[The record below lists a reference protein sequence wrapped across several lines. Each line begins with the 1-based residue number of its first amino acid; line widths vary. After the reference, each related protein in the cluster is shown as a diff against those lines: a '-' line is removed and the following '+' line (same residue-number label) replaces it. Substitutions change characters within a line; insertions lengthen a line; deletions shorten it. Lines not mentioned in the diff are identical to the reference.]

1 MSLDVAGPFQPGVDQ
16 AAGAAPRYF
25 LVANV
30 SIPVNASGPMV
41 QGLQDLGFRVKPPSQ
56 EEAVNGEQDE
66 GIPSEEAPL
75 DDPMS
80 ELDETVEEGDIPVV
94 EAKHRAAAEQRWKEF
109 LTEGCEAESR
119 VLTFAV
125 PLVSRNSHQ
134 VVEKVAWIYARV
146 RSMNIPILRL
156 HTDRAR
162 EFASSSFARWC
173 SNRDILHTMS
183 PGDEPTQNAR
193 VERTRPFEKPSSH
206 FDQGVWSVH
215 HMVAAST
222 TTCGRMH
229 VEKSVVAARHR
240 DSDNSRIRCSSG
252 SQVQD
257 VASSWGSLEVSW
269 CFGPCVGASFR
280 HESYIRWGVGP
291 R

>member
-1 MSLDVAGPFQPGVDQ
+1 MSELILYVIRRGGPI
-16 AAGAAPRYF
+16 
-25 LVANV
+25 
-30 SIPVNASGPMV
+30 ST
-41 QGLQDLGFRVKPPSQ
+41 GFRVKPPSQ

-183 PGDEPTQNAR
+183 PGDELLKNRVRTLIKASGASITWWPLALRHAAECMLRSQLWQLGIATPTIPGFGVRAVAKSKTWHHRGVPWKFPGVLVR
-193 VERTRPFEKPSSH
+193 V
-206 FDQGVWSVH
+206 W
-215 HMVAAST
+215 
-222 TTCGRMH
+222 
-229 VEKSVVAARHR
+229 
-240 DSDNSRIRCSSG
+240 
-252 SQVQD
+252 
-257 VASSWGSLEVSW
+257 
-269 CFGPCVGASFR
+269 ASFR